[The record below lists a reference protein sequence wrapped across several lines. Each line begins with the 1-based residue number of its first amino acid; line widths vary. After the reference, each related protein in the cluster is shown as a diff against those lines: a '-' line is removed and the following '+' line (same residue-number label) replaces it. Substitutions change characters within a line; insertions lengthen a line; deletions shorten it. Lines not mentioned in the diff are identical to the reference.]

1 MITCGGDDTFAT
13 TENGMVVSFG
23 GNASGQLGRPESEN
37 EYWMNTRCINDKG
50 EVCSI
55 RQVSCG
61 TEHTGLVTCDG
72 DLFMC
77 GSGRFGQL
85 GLGDE
90 RNQATPTRVAR
101 AVFDDEAVLMVAC
114 GEQHTVVATE
124 GGGVYTFGDGAYGRL
139 GHGDYEKKL
148 TPRRVSAVA
157 FRPKGSAEGPGER
170 IVMVAAGDSHTV
182 ALSEAGHVFTWGWG
196 DLGQLGHN
204 DESNQRAPR
213 QVEPGRFDGES
224 VVFVAAGGYHTVA
237 VTAGGRLYTWG
248 YGCYGQLG
256 HGDTG
261 NSLVP
266 TVVGAGA
273 FGAPEGGRVVMAA
286 CGSWHTLV
294 VTQEGALWACG
305 LGCKGQLG
313 LNDTDSRHA
322 FERVGAEVFGGA
334 RVVAAAAGEAHSA
347 AVTEDGALWT
357 WGSGHRG
364 RLGHGDGNQEPL
376 PNKVTT
382 VTIEAPMFG
391 KSGNLSREMN
401 NVDALVINRML
412 RESNPSFIQFE
423 LTKRI
428 SEGAQ
433 DPWEKKL
440 NRLPGLRRLLGER
453 PPAQPSSTHQA
464 HILTAVCQRCQI
476 QASSA

>member
-1 MITCGGDDTFAT
+1 
-13 TENGMVVSFG
+13 
-23 GNASGQLGRPESEN
+23 
-37 EYWMNTRCINDKG
+37 
-50 EVCSI
+50 
-55 RQVSCG
+55 
-61 TEHTGLVTCDG
+61 
-72 DLFMC
+72 MC

-90 RNQATPTRVAR
+90 DGRTTPTRMAR
-101 AVFDDEAVLMVAC
+101 VKFDNEAVLMVAC
-114 GEQHTVVATE
+114 GLFHTVVLTE
-124 GGGVYTFGDGAYGRL
+124 GGGVYTFGNGEGGQL
-139 GHGDYEKKL
+139 GHGDDENQL
-148 TPRRVSAVA
+148 APRRVPAVA

-170 IVMVAAGDSHTV
+170 IVMVAAGGAHTV
-182 ALSEAGHVFTWGWG
+182 ALSEAGHVFTWGSG
-196 DLGQLGHN
+196 RVGQLGHD
-204 DESNQRAPR
+204 DEEDQWTPW
-213 QVEPGRFDGES
+213 QVEAGRFGREK
-224 VVFVAAGGYHTVA
+224 VVFVAAGIDLTVA
-237 VTAGGRLYTWG
+237 VTVGGRLYTWG
-248 YGCYGQLG
+248 GGYCGQLG

-261 NSLVP
+261 NRLVP
-266 TVVGAGA
+266 TLVGAGV

-305 LGCKGQLG
+305 CGLSGRLG
-313 LNDTDSRHA
+313 LNDTENRRS
-322 FERVGAEVFGGA
+322 FERVGAGAFGSA
-334 RVVAAAAGEAHSA
+334 RVVAAAAGFAHSA

-357 WGSGHRG
+357 WGQGNDG
-364 RLGHGDGNQEPL
+364 QLGHGDGNQELQPK
-376 PNKVTT
+376 KVTT
-382 VTIEAPMFG
+382 VTIETQIEAPMFG

-401 NVDALVINRML
+401 NVGALVINRML
-412 RESNPSFIQFE
+412 RESNPSFFQFE

-428 SEGAQ
+428 IEGAQ